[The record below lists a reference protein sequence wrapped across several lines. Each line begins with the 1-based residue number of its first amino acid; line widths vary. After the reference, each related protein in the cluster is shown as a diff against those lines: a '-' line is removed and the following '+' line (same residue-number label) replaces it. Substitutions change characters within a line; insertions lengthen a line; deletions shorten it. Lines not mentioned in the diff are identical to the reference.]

1 MAQTLTNRVKA
12 IKNTPG
18 TAEFVDIS
26 EINAAFDKFDNHFIP
41 GAKIWSSIDQ
51 SIPNNVNT
59 QLAYNTTIVDSYAAR
74 AEGPMADLINDWIII
89 RKPGLYYVHASN
101 LWVAGTAAGIL
112 RVNLAIN
119 TVVSNSIFD
128 GPQAAAKSQD
138 IFGEYVFAAGD
149 KITCSV
155 QQSQGSARLNTN
167 NTYQNIFTLAAIW
180 AGSVVEV

>member
-1 MAQTLTNRVKA
+1 MTQGLTNRVKA
-12 IKNTPG
+12 IKNNPG
-18 TAEFVDIS
+18 TGEFVDIS

-41 GAKIWSSIDQ
+41 AAKIWSSVDQ

-59 QLAYNTTIVDSYAAR
+59 QFTYNTTIFDSYAAR
-74 AEGPMADLINDWIII
+74 SEGAMADLANDWIII
-89 RKPGLYYVHASN
+89 RKAGPYYVHASN

-119 TVVSNSIFD
+119 GTVSNSVFD

-138 IFGEYVFAAGD
+138 IFGEYIFAVGD
-149 KITCSV
+149 KITCSG

-180 AGSVVEV
+180 AGTIVEV